1 MINKFKKLIF
11 TKVNIE
17 SYKHLLI
24 LKKFINSVSF
34 LKYIILIFLVFFSIY
49 LLVPKFFYTS
59 KRIDLVKNLLIDKY
73 NINLNEY
80 STLNYTIFPSP
91 KLTVKNYS
99 IKSNLLFLS
108 GKGENLNIY
117 LKINNLI
124 NFKKLKTTKISLD
137 NSKIF
142 IESKNLQSAISYV
155 VNLKDKINIRN
166 SNITI
171 LDNNISIIDVSNFY
185 FNNKNIDNLKFEG
198 LVFNKKTK
206 IKFLRKKEFNKLVLS
221 IPSIDSKTKVI
232 LKKNSTF
239 KNFQGYLKSNI
250 LSNKIT
256 LEFNKE
262 DKIEISNSF
271 LSNKILNSAIKGI
284 VQIKPFFN
292 FDLIFNI
299 RNITSSK
306 SFLKSYLTNA
316 LEFVKTNKNLNGKLK
331 IIYGDTK
338 YQSKFIDNGVAN
350 INLENGELNIENLLL
365 NFNNG
370 KVSLS
375 GIFTEIN
382 EYQMFEFNTK
392 INFFDKQKL
401 AKSLGIKKNQ
411 KKEKLE
417 IKVSGEINLL
427 SNKINFKKIFLNE
440 REIKSTKIYKK
451 YFEKVLIKDGLVG
464 IFNTKNIKN
473 FAQIIF
479 Q

>member
-299 RNITSSK
+299 
-306 SFLKSYLTNA
+306 F
-316 LEFVKTNKNLNGKLK
+316 
-331 IIYGDTK
+331 D
-338 YQSKFIDNGVAN
+338 
-350 INLENGELNIENLLL
+350 IENP
-365 NFNNG
+365 FH
-370 KVSLS
+370 K
-375 GIFTEIN
+375 
-382 EYQMFEFNTK
+382 
-392 INFFDKQKL
+392 KL
-401 AKSLGIKKNQ
+401 THY
-411 KKEKLE
+411 E
-417 IKVSGEINLL
+417 
-427 SNKINFKKIFLNE
+427 
-440 REIKSTKIYKK
+440 
-451 YFEKVLIKDGLVG
+451 
-464 IFNTKNIKN
+464 
-473 FAQIIF
+473 
-479 Q
+479 